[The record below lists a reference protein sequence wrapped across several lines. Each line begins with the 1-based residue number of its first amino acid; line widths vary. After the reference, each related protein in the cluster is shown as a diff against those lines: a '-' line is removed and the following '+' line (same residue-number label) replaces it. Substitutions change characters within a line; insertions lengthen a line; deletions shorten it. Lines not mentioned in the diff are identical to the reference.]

1 MKKVLKIIGII
12 VLALIAVLVISMI
25 RSGRRS
31 AEDQARMVKSDE
43 ELIGTHFYVPRDGKE
58 SVDVNLY
65 IPNRTADELLPV
77 VFNLHG
83 GAFIAGDA
91 DTLDTQ
97 SDRIAKDWNT
107 VVVTVNYKLAKDG
120 ITIAYGTEEVVDT
133 VKYFVSH
140 ADECGIDPNKA
151 VVLGYS
157 AGGYHAMASVLELKK
172 QGVDVAAQVI
182 CYGFIKEVVET
193 YAAMSEEQRAT
204 LAPALFILADNDPI
218 SDGSLKYEE
227 VLRQNGVKTEVK
239 KYDGAIHGF
248 IEENNPEYEK
258 LNSKQSKSPE
268 QETMARDAENYIK
281 GFLAEVI
288 E

>member
-1 MKKVLKIIGII
+1 MKKVLKIIGI
-12 VLALIAVLVISMI
+12 VLLLLIAALVVSVI
-25 RSGRRS
+25 RSSRRS

-43 ELIGTHFYVPRDGKE
+43 ELLGTHFYMPRDGKE

-65 IPNRTADELLPV
+65 IPDHAANERLPV
-77 VFNLHG
+77 VVNLHG

-97 SDRIAKDWNT
+97 SDRIAKDWNA
-107 VVVTVNYKLAKDG
+107 VVVTVNYKLAKNG
-120 ITIAYGTEEVVDT
+120 VTIAYGTEEVVDT
-133 VKYFVSH
+133 VKYFISH
-140 ADECGIDPNKA
+140 AGEYGIDTNQV

-193 YAAMSEEQRAT
+193 YTAMGDEQRTT

-218 SDGSLKYEE
+218 SDGSLQYEAA
-227 VLRQNGVKTEVK
+227 LRQNGVKTEVK
-239 KYDGAIHGF
+239 KYEGAIHGF
-248 IEENNPEYEK
+248 LEENNPEYEK

-268 QETMARDAENYIK
+268 QETMARDAENYIR
-281 GFLAEVI
+281 GFLAEVLR
-288 E
+288 